1 MIKLQRTSI
10 AAHQPAHRLR
20 ICGQMELPSS
30 EETAPAHEIEPGE
43 LMHRPSAAAPS
54 TLQEARYRIKRSNAA
69 VCRMNMNEVGQDGVR
84 RLGAGLVDPPSDL
97 YGNEDEMVR
106 KMPREHGSGH
116 RCRSV
121 EKHSQRKV

>member
-1 MIKLQRTSI
+1 
-10 AAHQPAHRLR
+10 
-20 ICGQMELPSS
+20 MELPSS

-97 YGNEDEMVR
+97 YGNEDEKKKSADKSRRDLRHACKEVI
-106 KMPREHGSGH
+106 GS
-116 RCRSV
+116 SIIK
-121 EKHSQRKV
+121 ET